1 VTQFLYVNNYGGPL
15 RTDVFDSDG
24 ITPKLPLSANITVL
38 NMDTGETVVSD
49 EACAVESGSAYYTI
63 PSGSPITSSSAHMLA
78 YMDVL
83 VESGNLL
90 TNRIA
95 FDVLDKSSYLIL
107 DTWRRKVSE
116 SAPSDDLTTDEA
128 ARDWIDDAVAEVSRR
143 YGITTYTSTLG
154 ALSPTPTAN
163 DRQFYASVAALMA
176 RTAWWAG
183 KGTWRDGEMSLNVSP
198 FKDEWDRLDAVM
210 QASANADMFAVYQ
223 TYNRDNVLEDSHK
236 YDSPLWPYVLSGST
250 VPDTI
255 IPL

>member
-1 VTQFLYVNNYGGPL
+1 MYAYVGDFGIAIESPTIYA
-15 RTDVFDSDG
+15 SDG
-24 ITPKLPLSANITVL
+24 INLLLPVSATVTIL
-38 NMDTGETVVSD
+38 DMDAGTTLVGSGTCSV
-49 EACAVESGSAYYTI
+49 ASGSASYLL
-63 PSGSPITSSSAHMLA
+63 PSGSAVTSSSAHCIA
-78 YMDVL
+78 YFA
-83 VESGNLL
+83 VERTSGSQQ
-90 TNRIA
+90 TYYTY
-95 FDVLDKSSYLIL
+95 FDVLDKGSHLIL

-116 SAPSDDLTTDEA
+116 SAPSDELITDEA
-128 ARDWIDDAVAEVSRR
+128 ARDWIDDAVAEVGRR

-183 KGTWRDGEMSLNVSP
+183 KGTWRDGEMSLNVGP
-198 FKDEWDRLDAVM
+198 FAAEWARLDTVM
-210 QASANADMFAVYQ
+210 QAASDANLFAVYQ
-223 TYNRDNVLEDSHK
+223 NYNRDNVLEDSFK